1 MDLRYMGF
9 DQTQNRRVYKFDYCA
24 KGVPPAGFLVSA
36 DIALFLKH
44 HISIQDGP
52 SLCAR
57 KLANDIETLQ
67 PGEHELTNDDMLAFA
82 TDRAAAEAR
91 KAEQRKSWTPRR
103 NPNRPPP
110 PDQVS

>member
-9 DQTQNRRVYKFDYCA
+9 DQNQNRRVYVFDFHA
-24 KGVPPAGFLVSA
+24 KGLPAEVFLVSA
-36 DIALFLKH
+36 DIDLFLKH

-57 KLANDIETLQ
+57 KLANDIETLK

-82 TDRAAAEAR
+82 ADRAAAVAR
-91 KAEQRKSWTPRR
+91 KAENRKSWTPRW
-103 NPNRPPP
+103 P
-110 PDQVS
+110 